1 MLVLLFSSLIIAEKS
16 SLIELVN
23 LINVDVDE
31 GIFEAA
37 EKIEAKF

>member
-1 MLVLLFSSLIIAEKS
+1 MLVLLFFSITIAEKS
-16 SLIELVN
+16 SLIELAN